1 VNQKTVTLSEE
12 HHRFQQNH
20 LQLGPLVRDRLDGH
34 LEDGTFDEL
43 PKSGSQRRDIETVR
57 TSILIKPRHQ
67 TALEQYDVNLSQAI
81 GEIIDSEIDRER
93 KLRDLEE
100 RWEKDKP

>member
-1 VNQKTVTLSEE
+1 MIQKTVTLSEE

-43 PKSGSQRRDIETVR
+43 PKSGSQRRDIETIR
-57 TSILIKPRHQ
+57 TSILIKQRHQ
-67 TALEQYDVNLSQAI
+67 MALEQYDVNLSQAI
-81 GEIIDSEIDRER
+81 GEIIESEMERER
-93 KLRDLEE
+93 KLRDLEK
-100 RWEKDKP
+100 RWGEDSP